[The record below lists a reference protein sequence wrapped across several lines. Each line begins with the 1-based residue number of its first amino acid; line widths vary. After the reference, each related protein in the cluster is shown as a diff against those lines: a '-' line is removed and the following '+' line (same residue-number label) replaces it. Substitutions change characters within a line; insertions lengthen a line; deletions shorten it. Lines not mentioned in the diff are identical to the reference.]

1 MPRHYWDAPIGEN
14 TLFSVRRSR
23 YNRSAVCF
31 FCRTQQRMEPAW
43 DNDHDIFREHWD
55 ATRYPLDYGRVDG
68 QPTRQQFPGV
78 GGMAIGNRRQFGPNQ
93 EYEICPGSGEPPIPL
108 AYKFPDGS
116 PTPRY

>member
-55 ATRYPLDYGRVDG
+55 ALRYSE
-68 QPTRQQFPGV
+68 PGWRN
-78 GGMAIGNRRQFGPNQ
+78 GIAYQNRKQFGPNQ
-93 EYEICPGSGEPPIPL
+93 EFELCPGSGEPPIPL